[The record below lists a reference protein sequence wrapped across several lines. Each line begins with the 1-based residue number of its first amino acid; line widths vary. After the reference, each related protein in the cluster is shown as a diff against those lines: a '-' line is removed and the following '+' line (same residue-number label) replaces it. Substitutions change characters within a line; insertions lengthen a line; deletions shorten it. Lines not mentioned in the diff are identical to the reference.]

1 MKETCMNR
9 TAYMIVGLTF
19 ALTLALAPGAL
30 AQQHQKHHPSGALAA
45 QDKPTMTAAEE
56 QEQAPMMQPMRGMM
70 GHGGMMLQQH
80 LEWLS
85 QQLKLSDEQRAQ
97 VQALLRNHAKDIIRL
112 RAEIDTMALDVPPLL
127 EANPV
132 DLAKVKQLFQA
143 IAAKEADLR
152 LAHVT
157 AMQDIRKLL
166 NPEQQKQFRTMP
178 GHMMGDGAMMGSGG
192 MMGGGG
198 MMGRGMMRP
207 GGMMGGGG
215 MMGRGPKTQ

>member
-1 MKETCMNR
+1 
-9 TAYMIVGLTF
+9 
-19 ALTLALAPGAL
+19 
-30 AQQHQKHHPSGALAA
+30 
-45 QDKPTMTAAEE
+45 
-56 QEQAPMMQPMRGMM
+56 MMQPMRGMM

-97 VQALLRNHAKDIIRL
+97 VQMLLRNHAKEIIRL
-112 RAEIDTMALDVPPLL
+112 QAEIDTMSLDIPPLL

-166 NPEQQKQFRTMP
+166 NLEQQKQFRTMP
-178 GHMMGDGAMMGSGG
+178 GHMMGDDAMMG
-192 MMGGGG
+192 
-198 MMGRGMMRP
+198 P
-207 GGMMGGGG
+207 GG
-215 MMGRGPKTQ
+215 MMGRGPQTR

>member
-1 MKETCMNR
+1 MNR
-9 TAYMIVGLTF
+9 TTSTIVGFTF
-19 ALTLALAPGAL
+19 ALLLALAPGVIAQQ
-30 AQQHQKHHPSGALAA
+30 QQHQEHHPDGTSAS
-45 QDKPTMTAAEE
+45 QDNPTMTAAEE

-70 GHGGMMLQQH
+70 GHGGMMLQRH

-97 VQALLRNHAKDIIRL
+97 AQTLLRNHAKEVIRL
-112 RAEIDTMALDVPPLL
+112 QAEITTMTLDVPPLL

-143 IAAKEADLR
+143 IAAKEVDLR

-166 NPEQQKQFRTMP
+166 TPEQQKQFRTMP
-178 GHMMGDGAMMGSGG
+178 GHMMGDGG
-192 MMGGGG
+192 MMG
-198 MMGRGMMRP
+198 P

-215 MMGRGPKTQ
+215 MMGRGPKTQE

>member
-1 MKETCMNR
+1 MNR
-9 TAYMIVGLTF
+9 TAYTIVGFTCV
-19 ALTLALAPGAL
+19 LTLALVPGGRAQQ
-30 AQQHQKHHPSGALAA
+30 QQHQEHHPSSALAA

-85 QQLKLSDEQRAQ
+85 QQLKLNDEQRAQ
-97 VQALLRNHAKDIIRL
+97 VQTLLRNHAKEVIRL
-112 RAEIDTMALDVPPLL
+112 RAEIDTMALDVPLLL

-178 GHMMGDGAMMGSGG
+178 GHMMGDGAMMGP
-192 MMGGGG
+192 GG
-198 MMGRGMMRP
+198 MMGRGA
-207 GGMMGGGG
+207 MMGRG
-215 MMGRGPKTQ
+215 MMGRGSKTQ

>member
-1 MKETCMNR
+1 M
-9 TAYMIVGLTF
+9 
-19 ALTLALAPGAL
+19 LAFAPGGIAQQ
-30 AQQHQKHHPSGALAA
+30 QQHQEHHPDGAPAL
-45 QDKPTMTAAEE
+45 QEKPTVTAAEE
-56 QEQAPMMQPMRGMM
+56 QGEAPMMQLRRGMM

-97 VQALLRNHAKDIIRL
+97 VQTLLRNHAKDIIRL
-112 RAEIDTMALDVPPLL
+112 RAEIDTMTLDVPPLL

-166 NPEQQKQFRTMP
+166 TPEQQKQFRTMP
-178 GHMMGDGAMMGSGG
+178 GHMMGDGAMMGRG

-198 MMGRGMMRP
+198 MMGRGH
-207 GGMMGGGG
+207 
-215 MMGRGPKTQ
+215 KAQ

>member
-1 MKETCMNR
+1 MHHTVRTIAGFTC
-9 TAYMIVGLTF
+9 
-19 ALTLALAPGAL
+19 ALTLALAAGVM
-30 AQQHQKHHPSGALAA
+30 AQQEQHQQHHPGGPQAA
-45 QDKPTMTAAEE
+45 PEKAAGTAAEE
-56 QEQAPMMQPMRGMM
+56 QEPASMMQPMRGMM
-70 GHGGMMLQQH
+70 GAGGMLMQH

-85 QQLKLSDEQRAQ
+85 QRLKLSDEQRTQAQ
-97 VQALLRNHAKDIIRL
+97 TLLRTHAKDVIRL

-166 NPEQQKQFRTMP
+166 TPEQQKQFKTMP
-178 GHMMGDGAMMGSGG
+178 GHMME
-192 MMGGGG
+192 GGG
-198 MMGRGMMRP
+198 MMGRG
-207 GGMMGGGG
+207 GMMGH
-215 MMGRGPKTQ
+215 GPKTP

>member
-1 MKETCMNR
+1 MNR
-9 TAYMIVGLTF
+9 TAYTIVGFTF
-19 ALTLALAPGAL
+19 ALTLALAPGTIAQ
-30 AQQHQKHHPSGALAA
+30 QQHQEHHPSGAPAA
-45 QDKPTMTAAEE
+45 QDKPTMTAVEE
-56 QEQAPMMQPMRGMM
+56 QEDAPMMRPMRGMM
-70 GHGGMMLQQH
+70 GHGGMMLQRH

-97 VQALLRNHAKDIIRL
+97 VQTLLRSHAKDVIRL
-112 RAEIDTMALDVPPLL
+112 RAEIDTMTLDVPPLL

-166 NPEQQKQFRTMP
+166 TPEQQKQFRTMP
-178 GHMMGDGAMMGSGG
+178 GHMLGDGAMMGPGG
-192 MMGGGG
+192 MMGGGA

-207 GGMMGGGG
+207 GGMMG
-215 MMGRGPKTQ
+215 RGPKTQE

>member
-1 MKETCMNR
+1 MNR

-166 NPEQQKQFRTMP
+166 NPEQQQQFRTMP
-178 GHMMGDGAMMGSGG
+178 GHMMGDGAMMGPGSMRGRG
-192 MMGGGG
+192 AMMGGG
-198 MMGRGMMRP
+198 MR
-207 GGMMGGGG
+207 
-215 MMGRGPKTQ
+215 GRGPKTQ

>member
-1 MKETCMNR
+1 MNR
-9 TAYMIVGLTF
+9 IAYMIVGLTC

-30 AQQHQKHHPSGALAA
+30 AQQQQHQEHHPSGTPA
-45 QDKPTMTAAEE
+45 QDKPAMAAAEE
-56 QEQAPMMQPMRGMM
+56 QEHVFIMQPMRGMM

-85 QQLKLSDEQRAQ
+85 QQLKLSDEQRTQ
-97 VQALLRNHAKDIIRL
+97 VQAVLHTHAKDVIRL
-112 RAEIDTMALDVPPLL
+112 KAEIDTLTLDVPPLL

-143 IAAKEADLR
+143 MAAKEADFR

-157 AMQDIRKLL
+157 AMQNIRKLL
-166 NPEQQKQFRTMP
+166 TPEPQKQFRTMP
-178 GHMMGDGAMMGSGG
+178 GHMMGDGAMMGPGT
-192 MMGGGG
+192 MMGGGA

-215 MMGRGPKTQ
+215 MMGRSPRTP

>member
-1 MKETCMNR
+1 MHR
-9 TAYMIVGLTF
+9 TACTIVSF
-19 ALTLALAPGAL
+19 ACALTLALAPGTIAQ
-30 AQQHQKHHPSGALAA
+30 QQHQEHHPSGAPVA
-45 QDKPTMTAAEE
+45 QDKPPMTAAEE
-56 QEQAPMMQPMRGMM
+56 QEQAPMMRPMRGMM

-80 LEWLS
+80 VEWLS
-85 QQLKLSDEQRAQ
+85 QQLKLSDEQRTQ
-97 VQALLRNHAKDIIRL
+97 VQTLLRSHAKDVIRL
-112 RAEIDTMALDVPPLL
+112 RAEIDTMTLDVPPLL

-166 NPEQQKQFRTMP
+166 TPEQQKQFRTMP
-178 GHMMGDGAMMGSGG
+178 GHMMDDGAMMGPGG

-207 GGMMGGGG
+207 GGMMG
-215 MMGRGPKTQ
+215 RGPKTQQ

>member
-1 MKETCMNR
+1 MNR
-9 TAYMIVGLTF
+9 TAYMIVGLTCV
-19 ALTLALAPGAL
+19 LTLALAPGAL
-30 AQQHQKHHPSGALAA
+30 AQQQQHQEHHPGGAPAA

-70 GHGGMMLQQH
+70 GHGGIMLQQH

-97 VQALLRNHAKDIIRL
+97 VQTLLRTHAKDVIRL
-112 RAEIDTMALDVPPLL
+112 RAEIDTMMLDVPPLL
-127 EANPV
+127 EASPV

-143 IAAKEADLR
+143 IAAKEVDLR

-166 NPEQQKQFRTMP
+166 TPEQQRQFRTMSD
-178 GHMMGDGAMMGSGG
+178 HIMGGGAMTGRGTRGHGG
-192 MMGGGG
+192 MMG
-198 MMGRGMMRP
+198 P
-207 GGMMGGGG
+207 GGMMGHGS
-215 MMGRGPKTQ
+215 KEQ

>member
-1 MKETCMNR
+1 MNR
-9 TAYMIVGLTF
+9 TACMIAGFTC
-19 ALTLALAPGAL
+19 ALTLALAPGGIAQQ
-30 AQQHQKHHPSGALAA
+30 QQHQEHHPSGAPAA

-56 QEQAPMMQPMRGMM
+56 QEQAPMMQPMRGRM

-97 VQALLRNHAKDIIRL
+97 VQTLLRNHAKDIIRL

-178 GHMMGDGAMMGSGG
+178 GHMLGDGG
-192 MMGGGG
+192 MMGGGA
-198 MMGRGMMRP
+198 MRGRGMMRP
-207 GGMMGGGG
+207 GGMMG
-215 MMGRGPKTQ
+215 RGPKTQQ

>member
-1 MKETCMNR
+1 MNH
-9 TAYMIVGLTF
+9 TAYTIVGLTF

-30 AQQHQKHHPSGALAA
+30 AQQHQEHHPSGAPAA
-45 QDKPTMTAAEE
+45 QDKLTMTAAEE

-70 GHGGMMLQQH
+70 GHGGMILQQH

-85 QQLKLSDEQRAQ
+85 QQLKLNDEQRAQ
-97 VQALLRNHAKDIIRL
+97 VQTLLRNHAKEVIRL

-143 IAAKEADLR
+143 IAAKEADWR

-178 GHMMGDGAMMGSGG
+178 GHMMGDGAMMGP
-192 MMGGGG
+192 GG
-198 MMGRGMMRP
+198 MMGR
-207 GGMMGGGG
+207 GMMGGGG
-215 MMGRGPKTQ
+215 MMGRGPKKQQ